1 MNKKVILSAM
11 VLALLSEA
19 MLHRV
24 AQAQEQDHGVSP
36 PAVVTSDSKPAAVN
50 AEAVPA
56 QIADLSEASKAQQ
69 ALQELIRAYE
79 AGNSN
84 FIQSKIDPTMLGY
97 QRFLDGVRQD
107 ISALRQIRVHLFN
120 TQVVVGPDVAVVQTD
135 WEKRFLFAANLEP
148 GIFSGH
154 SIFLLHR
161 GKDGWQV
168 AAFSGDNLF
177 ASQSGVLG
185 QINVVPGV
193 ISFAAIAPCIIGF
206 GCPITTVP
214 VQIEVIDP
222 DLAGQLSLNV
232 TLATSQGDQETIAL
246 TATTPGRFVA
256 TTLRMSRGPISPG
269 DGVIQVTAPTA
280 LFVRYLDNNPGNNR
294 PPSMLT
300 RVAQIR

>member
-1 MNKKVILSAM
+1 MDKKIIFPAVA
-11 VLALLSEA
+11 LALFSVTTI
-19 MLHRV
+19 HRT
-24 AQAQEQDHGVSP
+24 AQAQEHDSGVRP
-36 PAVVTSDSKPAAVN
+36 PAAVVTSDSKPAVVN
-50 AEAVPA
+50 VGAVPA

-107 ISALRQIRVHLFN
+107 VSALRQIRVQLIN
-120 TQVVVGPDVAVVQTD
+120 TQVVVGPDVAVIQAD
-135 WEKRFLFAANLEP
+135 WEKRFLFAANFAP

-161 GKDGWQV
+161 GKAGWQV

-185 QINVVPGV
+185 QINVIPGV
-193 ISFAAIAPCIIGF
+193 ISFAAIAPCTTSCF
-206 GCPITTVP
+206 VTTVP

-222 DLAGQLSLNV
+222 DLAGQSSLNV
-232 TLATSQGDQETIAL
+232 TLATSQGDRETVTLA
-246 TATTPGRFVA
+246 ATTPGRFVA
-256 TTLRMSRGPISPG
+256 TTLRMSRAPVSPG
-269 DGVIQVTAPTA
+269 DGVIQVTAPTT
-280 LFVRYLDNNPGNNR
+280 LFIRYLDNNPGNNR

-300 RVAQIR
+300 RVVQIR

>member
-1 MNKKVILSAM
+1 MDKKIIFPAVA
-11 VLALLSEA
+11 LALLSVTTLNRA
-19 MLHRV
+19 
-24 AQAQEQDHGVSP
+24 AQAQEHDSGVSL
-36 PAVVTSDSKPAAVN
+36 PAVVTTDSKPAALKN
-50 AEAVPA
+50 AEVVPA

-84 FIQSKIDPTMLGY
+84 FIQGKIDPTMLGY

-107 ISALRQIRVHLFN
+107 ISALRQIRVHLSN
-120 TQVVVGPDVAVVQTD
+120 TQVVVGPDVAVIQTD

-185 QINVVPGV
+185 QINVAPGV
-193 ISFAAIAPCIIGF
+193 ISFAAIAPCIV
-206 GCPITTVP
+206 GCPITSVP

-222 DLAGQLSLNV
+222 DLAGRSSLNV
-232 TLATSQGDQETIAL
+232 SLATSQGDRETVTLA
-246 TATTPGRFVA
+246 ATTPGRFVA
-256 TTLRMSRGPISPG
+256 TTLRMSRAPVSPG
-269 DGVIQVTAPTA
+269 DGVIQVTAPAT
-280 LFVRYLDNNPGNNR
+280 LFIRYLDNNPGNNR

-300 RVAQIR
+300 RVVQIR

>member
-1 MNKKVILSAM
+1 MDKKIISSAV
-11 VLALLSEA
+11 VLALFSAATLHLS
-19 MLHRV
+19 
-24 AQAQEQDHGVSP
+24 AQAQELHDGASP
-36 PAVVTSDSKPAAVN
+36 PAAATVSNQTASGNGTLPA
-50 AEAVPA
+50 P
-56 QIADLSEASKAQQ
+56 IADLSEAGKVQQ
-69 ALQELIRAYE
+69 ALEELIRAYE

-84 FIQSKIDPTMLGY
+84 FIQGKIDPTMLGY

-107 ISALRQIRVHLFN
+107 VNALRQIRVHLFN
-120 TQVVVGPDVAVVQTD
+120 TQVVVGPDVAVVQSD
-135 WEKRFLFAANLEP
+135 WEKRFLFAANFAP

-161 GKDGWQV
+161 GKAGWQV

-185 QINVVPGV
+185 QINVIPGV
-193 ISFAAIAPCIIGF
+193 ISFAAIAPCITGL

-222 DLAGQLSLNV
+222 DLAGQSSLNV
-232 TLATSQGDQETIAL
+232 QIATGQGDRETL
-246 TATTPGRFVA
+246 TLVATTPGRFIA
-256 TTLRMSRGPISPG
+256 ATLRMSRGPISPG
-269 DGVIQVTAPTA
+269 DGVIEVTAPTA

-300 RVAQIR
+300 RVIQIR

>member
-1 MNKKVILSAM
+1 VDKKTISSA
-11 VLALLSEA
+11 VALALFSATTLHLS
-19 MLHRV
+19 
-24 AQAQEQDHGVSP
+24 AQAQELHDGASP
-36 PAVVTSDSKPAAVN
+36 PAAATVSKQTASGDGTLPA
-50 AEAVPA
+50 P
-56 QIADLSEASKAQQ
+56 IADLSEASKAQQ
-69 ALQELIRAYE
+69 ALDELIRAYE
-79 AGNSN
+79 GGNIS
-84 FIQSKIDPTMLGY
+84 FIQGKIDPTMIGY

-107 ISALRQIRVHLFN
+107 VNALRQIRVHLFN

-135 WEKRFLFAANLEP
+135 WEKRFLFTANLEP

-161 GKDGWQV
+161 GNTGWQV

-206 GCPITTVP
+206 GCPVTTVP

-222 DLAGQLSLNV
+222 DLAGQSSLNV
-232 TLATSQGDQETIAL
+232 ALATDQGDRETITL

-256 TTLRMSRGPISPG
+256 TTLRMSRGPISQG
-269 DGVIQVTAPTA
+269 DGVIEVTAPTT
-280 LFVRYLDNNPGNNR
+280 LSVRYLDNNPGNNR

-300 RVAQIR
+300 RIIQIR